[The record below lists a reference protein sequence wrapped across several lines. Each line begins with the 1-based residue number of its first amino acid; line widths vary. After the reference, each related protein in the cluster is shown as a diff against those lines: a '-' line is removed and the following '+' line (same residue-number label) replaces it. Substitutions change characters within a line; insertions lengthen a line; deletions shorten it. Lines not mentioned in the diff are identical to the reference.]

1 MKPAE
6 NYYCTFLNW
15 KCKTDRIGLLKKLP
29 TYSCKLAFP
38 LFCVYHNIN
47 SCFMP
52 FLGKFFMDMKI
63 LEKIST
69 SRWKKWVLRW
79 VHIGLKKGKNIVIN
93 LCGCGCTVKSFFPA
107 QKDELI
113 YFFFCKRYI
122 HPPKYPLSLILRLHC
137 VSGEVRL
144 KKGEIKNFGNFISK
158 VHQSNQ
164 KLEAKRVARFAVML
178 KSEKSAI

>member
-15 KCKTDRIGLLKKLP
+15 KCKTDRIGLLKNYL
-29 TYSCKLAFP
+29 YSCKLAFP

-52 FLGKFFMDMKI
+52 FLGKFFYGH
-63 LEKIST
+63 ENSGKIST

-93 LCGCGCTVKSFFPA
+93 LCGCGCTIKFFSRS
-107 QKDELI
+107 KRFNLFL
-113 YFFFCKRYI
+113 FFKKYI
-122 HPPKYPLSLILRLHC
+122 HPPKISFIFDFEITLCECWS
-137 VSGEVRL
+137 EV
-144 KKGEIKNFGNFISK
+144 KKGEIKNFGNFIPK

-164 KLEAKRVARFAVML
+164 KLEAKRVARFAFML